1 MRRNARRKKEDAQS
15 QKRPPTRPPY
25 GCRTTGTSFQFTPL
39 FFIGLLTLS
48 IATRLADHAV
58 VGRVGSQWSHTCR
71 VTFAARPRGLRSL
84 RYSYCTGA
92 SAAGLGVF
100 SRRCLDILRCLWG
113 GWHVFFA
120 TERRL
125 FCDAHFCALPTHYL
139 RTTSAL
145 FAHFL
150 HFIECSRMQAA
161 S

>member
-1 MRRNARRKKEDAQS
+1 MRACLQSWVVKRRPVEGV
-15 QKRPPTRPPY
+15 
-25 GCRTTGTSFQFTPL
+25 GCG
-39 FFIGLLTLS
+39 
-48 IATRLADHAV
+48 
-58 VGRVGSQWSHTCR
+58 
-71 VTFAARPRGLRSL
+71 
-84 RYSYCTGA
+84 
-92 SAAGLGVF
+92 
-100 SRRCLDILRCLWG
+100 
-113 GWHVFFA
+113 VFFA